1 MGSRVKRGV
10 KRSGRG
16 AAVVLRIMAGGGAG
30 ALVCVLLL
38 LVCSVC
44 ISAGAVGERA
54 MGGVVPVCALMGGIC
69 AALTAVRGMPGQ
81 RLPVGLCAGA
91 VMFLILLLAGL
102 MIDADASLE
111 NGGIGLLLAC
121 CGGGALASLP
131 GHWGGGGRRR

>member
-1 MGSRVKRGV
+1 MGKRVKRGE
-10 KRSGRG
+10 KPSGKG

-69 AALTAVRGMPGQ
+69 AALTAVRGCRGNGC
-81 RLPVGLCAGA
+81 LWGCALGRPC
-91 VMFLILLLAGL
+91 
-102 MIDADASLE
+102 SLS
-111 NGGIGLLLAC
+111 C
-121 CGGGALASLP
+121 CWRG
-131 GHWGGGGRRR
+131 